1 MTGPKPA
8 KSANQRRNPRRG
20 AAFPVRICAN
30 PACMRAIAV
39 NQPRARYCSAPCR
52 DQMNHAYRGA
62 HGIEHRGGQGFR
74 RLPSRCVGCG
84 QPTDWPRFSP
94 DHDYTERK
102 CGHCGYFVRV
112 AEGLAAEL
120 DPL

>member
-1 MTGPKPA
+1 MTEPKPA
-8 KSANQRRNPRRG
+8 KPLNQRRNPRR
-20 AAFPVRICAN
+20 AATFPVRICAN

-39 NQPRARYCSAPCR
+39 NRPHSRFCSTPCR
-52 DQMNHAYRGA
+52 DQTNHAYKGTA
-62 HGIEHRGGQGFR
+62 GQEHRGGQGFK
-74 RLPSRCVGCG
+74 RLPPRCMSCD
-84 QPTDWPRFSP
+84 QPTEWPRFSLH
-94 DHDYTERK
+94 HDYTERK